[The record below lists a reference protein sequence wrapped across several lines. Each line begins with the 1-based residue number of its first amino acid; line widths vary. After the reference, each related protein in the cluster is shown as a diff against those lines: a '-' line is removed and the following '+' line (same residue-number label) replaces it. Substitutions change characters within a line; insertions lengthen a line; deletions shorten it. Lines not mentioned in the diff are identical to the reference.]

1 MQNRLGA
8 FLLFPDPIFNNGSRY
23 ISLCWQNVSFLDGFH
38 NFPVNFDSVKWS
50 IFLHNEFLWNEY
62 LDYLETW
69 RISLTWKNTRSYR

>member
-1 MQNRLGA
+1 
-8 FLLFPDPIFNNGSRY
+8 
-23 ISLCWQNVSFLDGFH
+23 VSFLDGFH

>member
-1 MQNRLGA
+1 MQNRLGT

-23 ISLCWQNVSFLDGFH
+23 ISLCWQNVSFFDGFH